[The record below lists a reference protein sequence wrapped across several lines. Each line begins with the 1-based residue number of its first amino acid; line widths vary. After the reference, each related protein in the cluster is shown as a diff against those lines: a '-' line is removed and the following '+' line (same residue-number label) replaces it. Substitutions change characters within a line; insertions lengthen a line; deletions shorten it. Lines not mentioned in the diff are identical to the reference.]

1 MQNFRVTAER
11 ELMFL
16 LHRKKIGFEEK
27 DNSSRYSYP
36 AEVLN
41 FIRPQAPGNVKGEIR
56 EVID

>member
-27 DNSSRYSYP
+27 DNSSRY
-36 AEVLN
+36 
-41 FIRPQAPGNVKGEIR
+41 
-56 EVID
+56 